1 MEISWPWR
9 FVTPSEEEKL
19 LRRELLDLRGSY
31 AQWSIIAVII
41 VLRVYQ
47 GWAKSVTATELS
59 SKQRRGP
66 TSWWDRPIAAGW
78 LETRRQYALCGL
90 WLLWLFSLSVWNSGE
105 DYMHLTKALGHVA
118 LSQIPLQVL
127 MSPAAYIS
135 TSKPAASSIFSFV
148 TSIPQATVTPY
159 HRLFGR
165 MVISPLLVGHAT
177 LYLSFFIET
186 NHPEFGSLLNKRVRD
201 LDVQCGLFAISMVIS
216 LIFYVRPRGAAL
228 KTGTQGRS
236 AAGSMQERRRSFYY
250 GHISLVALLC
260 FAAYYH
266 VLQAQKYMVQAL
278 GAFLVNGVFS
288 WVVVRWGERR

>member
-1 MEISWPWR
+1 
-9 FVTPSEEEKL
+9 
-19 LRRELLDLRGSY
+19 
-31 AQWSIIAVII
+31 
-41 VLRVYQ
+41 
-47 GWAKSVTATELS
+47 
-59 SKQRRGP
+59 
-66 TSWWDRPIAAGW
+66 
-78 LETRRQYALCGL
+78 
-90 WLLWLFSLSVWNSGE
+90 
-105 DYMHLTKALGHVA
+105 MHLTKALGHVA

-177 LYLSFFIET
+177 LYLSFFIQT
-186 NHPEFGSLLNKRVRD
+186 SHPEFGSLLNKRVRD

-216 LIFYVRPRGAAL
+216 LVFYVRPRGAVS

-236 AAGSMQERRRSFYY
+236 TASSMQERRRSFYY
-250 GHISLVALLC
+250 GHLSLVALLC

-266 VLQAQKYMVQAL
+266 VLQAQKYMTQAL

-288 WVVVRWGERR
+288 WAVVRWGERK